1 MKKLFIQ
8 AYIVLAAMASWAS
21 ALEISDLQLPLFRA
35 DADAKLGKNY
45 TFQILQ
51 DASIRRT
58 WNLQGKT
65 VAVDFDSSNNQ
76 AICVVI
82 SYDKPVSRKVALE
95 DCRQLGGD
103 KVAEGVRWA
112 KTKKEAMEKV
122 GMSNAHVLKLSDS
135 SYLFREDEGK
145 DKSVRVT
152 LYAQA
157 PKTNRFAIPAIQGDG
172 ATALGSAGGHADIK
186 ALIQDEMQ
194 RQGASSPTPGAVAG
208 HTAEADSSSAATG
221 TPGRTTIPSVKAT
234 RTAIGKSPGMGTT
247 QPDEITRPSSSQ
259 QGNGLAT
266 HTPALPGS
274 DAAST
279 GTPDTQPASKSQPSN
294 LLEALGL
301 DNPTPVQY
309 CIGGIIL
316 LVLLMLIGG
325 GISSARRKARSRANF
340 QAVSAARPL
349 VKKPVRKPAPAIR
362 KR

>member
-8 AYIVLAAMASWAS
+8 ACIALAAMASWAS

-58 WNLQGKT
+58 WSMRGKT
-65 VAVDFDSSNNQ
+65 VTVDFDSSNNQ

-82 SYDKPVSRKVALE
+82 SYDQPVSRKVALE
-95 DCRQLGGD
+95 DCRLLGGD

-112 KTKKEAMEKV
+112 KTKKDAMEKV

-172 ATALGSAGGHADIK
+172 TTALGNAGGHADIK

-208 HTAEADSSSAATG
+208 HTAEADSSPAAG
-221 TPGRTTIPSVKAT
+221 KPGRTTIPSLKSS
-234 RTAIGKSPGMGTT
+234 RTAMGKSPGMGTT
-247 QPDEITRPSSSQ
+247 QPDEITRPSFSQ
-259 QGNGLAT
+259 QGSGLAT

-279 GTPDTQPASKSQPSN
+279 GAPGTQPASKSQPGN

-325 GISSARRKARSRANF
+325 VLSSARSKARSRANF
-340 QAVSAARPL
+340 QAVSAARPM
-349 VKKPVRKPAPAIR
+349 VKKPVRKSAPAIR

>member
-1 MKKLFIQ
+1 MKKFLIQ
-8 AYIVLAAMASWAS
+8 ACAALAFLAGWAS

-58 WNLQGKT
+58 WNMRGKT
-65 VAVDFDSSNNQ
+65 VTVDFDSSTNQ

-82 SYDKPVSRKVALE
+82 SYDAPVSRKVANE
-95 DCRQLGGD
+95 DCRQLSGD
-103 KVAEGVRWA
+103 KVADGARWA

-122 GMSNAHVLKLSDS
+122 GMADAHVLKLSDS

-172 ATALGSAGGHADIK
+172 TTALGNAGGHADIK
-186 ALIQDEMQ
+186 ALIQDETQ
-194 RQGASSPTPGAVAG
+194 RQNTPAGSAVATASQPDEADASSPAAG
-208 HTAEADSSSAATG
+208 K
-221 TPGRTTIPSVKAT
+221 PGRTTIPSLKSS
-234 RTAIGKSPGMGTT
+234 RTAMGKSPGMGTA
-247 QPDEITRPSSSQ
+247 QPDEIPSAPTASPQ
-259 QGNGLAT
+259 Q
-266 HTPALPGS
+266 
-274 DAAST
+274 AAGT
-279 GTPDTQPASKSQPSN
+279 GTAPAAPEGAAKSQPGN

-325 GISSARRKARSRANF
+325 AISSARSKARSRANF
-340 QAVSAARPL
+340 QAVSAARPM
-349 VKKPVRKPAPAIR
+349 VRKPARKAKAAPVIR